1 MNLSFLGCCF
11 FFFQGLCW
19 LQGVYSFFFCVF
31 PPWNGKHHDNNLAS
45 LCFLHGGTHP
55 EGLRVAPSC
64 SYHLQP
70 SVSKQKLFFLETQ
83 RLWKEVYF
91 RRLQVAKGNLTL
103 IDSKIWSPQYSKSWF
118 ICQAW
123 ARVKGTCWKP
133 MFRLPSME
141 QIYSLPRHFWRWFS
155 QAGVS

>member
-11 FFFQGLCW
+11 FFFRGYVGCRECTLFFLCVSTLKW
-19 LQGVYSFFFCVF
+19 KTPWQQLGF
-31 PPWNGKHHDNNLAS
+31 PMFSAWGNSSRRTPGGPKL
-45 LCFLHGGTHP
+45 FLSSPTI
-55 EGLRVAPSC
+55 
-64 SYHLQP
+64 
-70 SVSKQKLFFLETQ
+70 SKQKLFFLETQ
-83 RLWKEVYF
+83 
-91 RRLQVAKGNLTL
+91 RLQVAKGNLTL
-103 IDSKIWSPQYSKSWF
+103 IDSKIWSLQYSKSWF